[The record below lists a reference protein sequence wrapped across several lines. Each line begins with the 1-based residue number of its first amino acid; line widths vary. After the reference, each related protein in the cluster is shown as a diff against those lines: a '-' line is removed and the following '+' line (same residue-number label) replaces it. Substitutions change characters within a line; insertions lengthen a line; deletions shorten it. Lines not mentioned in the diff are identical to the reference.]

1 MAARWRAWFVE
12 FMVDALTDALEQ
24 ALAQDGGV
32 SGGVNLKL
40 DALDHR
46 ILALC
51 GENPTLTQG
60 ELAAQIGKPLR
71 TIQRRIQKLKQNH
84 LRRVG
89 SDKAG
94 HWEVVRD

>member
-1 MAARWRAWFVE
+1 MESLIRDRQQAYY
-12 FMVDALTDALEQ
+12 D

-40 DALDHR
+40 DDLDRR
-46 ILALC
+46 IHSLC
-51 GENPTLTQG
+51 GKNPTLTQA

-71 TIQRRIQKLKQNH
+71 TIQRRIQKLKQGH
-84 LRRVG
+84 LGRVG

-94 HWEVVRD
+94 HWEVIRD